1 MLIKTRA
8 IVLSKLKYRD
18 HDLIVKCYTEHR
30 GVVSYI
36 VRGVLKSTKNNKI
49 AYFQPLSQ
57 LQIEENFRANQS
69 LQSIKEL
76 KLDCVYN
83 TMHTNVFKSSIAMFL
98 AEVLSIVLKE
108 EEENKSLYNYI
119 ETALQWLDYEDDF
132 SNFHLL
138 FLLNL
143 TKHLGFYP
151 DSANQSQAFFNLRN
165 GLFEAKKQDYYS
177 ISDENLTILKR
188 FLGMKFDELNSIK
201 LNSNQRQSFLNT
213 IFIYYEMHL
222 GNFRKPKSLQVFN
235 QVFS

>member
-76 KLDCVYN
+76 KLDCVYS

>member
-76 KLDCVYN
+76 KLDCVYS

-151 DSANQSQAFFNLRN
+151 DSANQSQPFFNLRN